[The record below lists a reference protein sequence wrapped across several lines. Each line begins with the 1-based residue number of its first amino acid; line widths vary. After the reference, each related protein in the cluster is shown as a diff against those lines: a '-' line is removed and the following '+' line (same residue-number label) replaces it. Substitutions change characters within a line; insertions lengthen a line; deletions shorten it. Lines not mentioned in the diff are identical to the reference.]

1 MGDRGREPSAV
12 QSDDFSPQ
20 RDDNQGNSGNLKE
33 NTDKEIREADKA
45 SFSLPENR
53 SGQIKL
59 TIPLTQNDIDSILVN
74 GGNHEGER
82 LPIIAEFSKGKTVE
96 ELGEYLKDTFRGG
109 NGLFLN
115 GAEVSSWYS
124 DKGIHL
130 AYGTSAREDM
140 TQILSWSDAVRRI
153 NELLENGEFA
163 TNVELLEAHD
173 YERDR
178 VSESLWSLYH
188 DLSEEGKAQ

>member
-1 MGDRGREPSAV
+1 M
-12 QSDDFSPQ
+12 
-20 RDDNQGNSGNLKE
+20 
-33 NTDKEIREADKA
+33 
-45 SFSLPENR
+45 
-53 SGQIKL
+53 
-59 TIPLTQNDIDSILVN
+59 
-74 GGNHEGER
+74 
-82 LPIIAEFSKGKTVE
+82 
-96 ELGEYLKDTFRGG
+96 GEYLKDTFRGG

-163 TNVELLEAHD
+163 TNVELLEAQD

-178 VSESLWSLYH
+178 VSESLWYLYH
-188 DLSEEGKAQ
+188 DLSEEGKHRDILTL